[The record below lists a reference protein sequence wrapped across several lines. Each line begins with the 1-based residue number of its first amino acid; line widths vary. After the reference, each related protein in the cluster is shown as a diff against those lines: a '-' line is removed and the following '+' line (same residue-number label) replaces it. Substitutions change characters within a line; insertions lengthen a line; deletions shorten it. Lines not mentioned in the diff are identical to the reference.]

1 MSNMGNNMEHNTA
14 KKRRAIELG
23 KDLLILLLCCSA
35 LLLAIR
41 GQVFSSA
48 PRLFG
53 GQDSRQTGKEKSL
66 ILFFLRKTA
75 SPHSFLPPA

>member
-41 GQVFSSA
+41 GQLFSPGCSGARTAARPARRSPLWVSRPTSPA
-48 PRLFG
+48 PCAWR
-53 GQDSRQTGKEKSL
+53 
-66 ILFFLRKTA
+66 
-75 SPHSFLPPA
+75 